1 MTQSGGTCVYV
12 CVCVF
17 VCQSVFGRHGSELE
31 AVVSITMERNATSA
45 DVQC

>member
-1 MTQSGGTCVYV
+1 M

-17 VCQSVFGRHGSELE
+17 MCQSVFGRHGSELE
-31 AVVSITMERNATSA
+31 AVVSITIERDATST